1 MKSCPNSCIATDT
14 LIEIGTL
21 VGTKETTFETML
33 NRWGH
38 TLLEYSS
45 KTEKPITST

>member
-14 LIEIGTL
+14 LIEIGIF

-33 NRWGH
+33 DRWGH
-38 TLLEYSS
+38 TLVEYFSE
-45 KTEKPITST
+45 TEKPITST